1 MSRCCWAPPC
11 FETVRQLRVGPGFTP
26 VAQVRGE
33 GFMHSADVH
42 IQTNG
47 VLLDGATVRLYAVIG
62 NVETLLAESVIG
74 DATLSES
81 LTDANDNVTARRG
94 IIVGASGHLAEAF
107 EVRIS
112 SDSLVTNGGQL
123 TVSGWG
129 Q

>member
-1 MSRCCWAPPC
+1 
-11 FETVRQLRVGPGFTP
+11 
-26 VAQVRGE
+26 
-33 GFMHSADVH
+33 MHSADVH